1 MQLRRGK
8 SKGVRDERD
17 RYSRVEEEEEEEEE
31 DGQGFCRDAPLAYQN
46 TVGLFI
52 LVKGYYVR
60 FT

>member
-31 DGQGFCRDAPLAYQN
+31 DGQGFCRDAPLAYQKYPYKIF
-46 TVGLFI
+46 FI
-52 LVKGYYVR
+52 IFYIL
-60 FT
+60 

>member
-1 MQLRRGK
+1 MQLRRVK

-17 RYSRVEEEEEEEEE
+17 RYSRVEEEEEE

-52 LVKGYYVR
+52 IVKGYYVR